1 MNIIKRNGTKQLFD
15 NKKIQKAI
23 YKCFHQIG
31 KKNAEQLSET
41 YTVAVLATIKI
52 KEFSEN
58 LQFITVEAIQD
69 IVEEVLLYNNELA
82 AYEQYTRYRKERE
95 IVRNFKDKVPDDVKK
110 AFVESKPYF
119 PNILSEIQFY
129 DKMAR
134 FNIDKKRRET
144 WLEMIDERVMPT
156 IRHFSSNK
164 LEEKIYSEIRESLVN
179 TKATT
184 SFRLFAMA
192 GLAALRDNTC
202 TYNCSY
208 LVPNCLEFFS
218 EDLYI
223 AMCGTG
229 DGSSVEKYYI
239 SQLPFVSRQNKDL
252 VDFRGEPCHY
262 KIIKYTF
269 EDTTES
275 WCEGYLLGLRAWFT
289 GNDIEYDFSKIR
301 PAGAV
306 LKTKGGRASGPEPLK
321 RALELIKEIILN
333 AQGRQLHSDE
343 VADIICIGG
352 DCAIAGGM
360 RRTAKII
367 IADFGD
373 ERMRAFKQGDNLK
386 KYPWRCNANISEA
399 FVRDYSF
406 EEIKEFV
413 MNMHNSGRGE
423 NGIFSRVNAVL
434 NAPERRKLYWEEEL
448 GMKITKENAAY
459 ISLLLLLG
467 TNPCGEIILRT
478 FCNLSIAVAR
488 EGDTFESLAAKVRM
502 AAIIGTI
509 QSAATHFPFLRPYWK
524 EISEKERLLGV
535 DIIGQADI
543 GFIPIEWQ
551 AKLKQIVIDTNI
563 EFAALLGINPSNA
576 TTCVK
581 PGGNSGAFLQA
592 SSGISKH
599 KHKYWI
605 RNIEVNIFTP
615 IYKVLRHS
623 KVPGFAKPGYEHNT
637 WIFSIPQKAPDG
649 ALIIENDTLKDQLD
663 YWKQIKLNYT
673 EHNPSCTIYYKPEEL
688 DYLIQWIYDN
698 QDIIGGLTFF
708 PNVDMSNIKFDYL
721 PFQKIS
727 EEEYNER
734 IKEMPSID
742 WELLWIFE
750 QEDYTTASKEFA
762 CAGDSC
768 AL

>member
-1 MNIIKRNGTKQLFD
+1 MNIIKRNGQEQSFD
-15 NKKIQKAI
+15 EQKIIKAL

-31 KKNAEQLSET
+31 KADAENLAKK
-41 YTVAVLATIKI
+41 YFNFVLVNIQC
-52 KEFSEN
+52 KEFLTGGSIP
-58 LQFITVEAIQD
+58 LTVEKIQD
-69 IVEEVLLYNNELA
+69 IVESVLLDNNELA
-82 AYEQYTRYRKERE
+82 AYEQYTKYRKDRE
-95 IVRNFKDKVPDDVKK
+95 IIRNFKNKVPNEVKE
-110 AFVESKPYF
+110 AFAASKPYF

-134 FNIDKKRRET
+134 FDWNKHRRET

-156 IRHFSSNK
+156 LRAFSENK
-164 LEEKIYSEIRESLVN
+164 LEESVYSEIRDNLVH

-192 GLAALRDNTC
+192 GIAALRDNTC

-208 LVPNCLEFFS
+208 LVPNCLEFFA

-239 SQLPFVSRQNKDL
+239 SQLPFISHQQK
-252 VDFRGEPCHY
+252 EP
-262 KIIKYTF
+262 IIHKYVF
-269 EDTTES
+269 EDNSES
-275 WCEGYLLGLRAWFT
+275 WGEGLLFGLRAWFT
-289 GNDIEYDFSKIR
+289 GEDVEYDFSKIR
-301 PAGAV
+301 PAGAI

-321 RALELIKEIILN
+321 KALELIREIILN
-333 AQGRQLHSDE
+333 AQGRQLYSDE
-343 VADIICIGG
+343 LADIICIGG

-373 ERMRAFKQGDNLK
+373 SRMRAFKQGDNLK
-386 KYPWRCNANISEA
+386 KYPWRGNANISEA

-434 NAPERRKLYWEEEL
+434 NAPERRKLHWEEEL
-448 GMKITKENAAY
+448 GIKITKENASL
-459 ISLLLLLG
+459 ISLMLCLG

-488 EGDTFESLAAKVRM
+488 EGDTFETLAAKVRI

-509 QSAATHFPFLRPYWK
+509 QSAATKFPFLRPYWK

-543 GFIPIEWQ
+543 GFLPVEWQ

-563 EFAALLGINPSNA
+563 EFAKILGINPSNA

-615 IYKVLRHS
+615 ICKVLRHS

-649 ALIIENDTLKDQLD
+649 ALIVEDDTLKDQLD

-673 EHNPSCTIYYKPEEL
+673 EHNPSCTISYKPEEL
-688 DYLIQWIYDN
+688 DYLIQWVYEN

-708 PNVDMSNIKFDYL
+708 PQKEYKFDYL
-721 PFQKIS
+721 PYEKIS
-727 EEEYNER
+727 EEEYNQR
-734 IKEMPSID
+734 SAEMPNID

-762 CAGDSC
+762 CAGNNCD
-768 AL
+768 L